1 MAQGR
6 QQRAFAFVAFGV
18 GLAAALWVCACAGG
32 RAGERAGGRIVGGDF
47 PTPEALE
54 SLQQQPRPSQVFDAG
69 VRDVESWEL
78 SGPFPERVA
87 VEPWTDQTPASQALG
102 EAAGRRPGLV
112 VPTRAMHCVAR
123 ELGLFYLAKGGSPP
137 DAVRRA
143 IRGLCRASEV
153 NVRFGFVEG
162 DVPPG
167 VSDEQVLA
175 HWSAEVARTIR
186 EQLVGGPRTAGAW
199 LGRDGDH
206 ALLMVAAGERQLHL
220 EPIPGVGRDGR
231 IRIEG
236 EALEPVREIAAVF
249 SRGRL
254 GFGFCRADPELPL
267 PRFRFDC
274 QLDPDD
280 PSAWL
285 AVTLFPP
292 ERLIGDLATELLL
305 WPGGEPDRVYRRPS
319 YVDSHQAW
327 DEDTTAAGFVELL
340 NQVRGGADLE
350 PLELD
355 LEQSGIA
362 RELAPHFFEAAFGQ
376 AEASVA
382 DLVVMGLLAGWSVD
396 GIVRSGHFAASWR
409 VGDNDI
415 GRLLSE
421 ALDQPTARSA
431 LLADDVERI
440 AIGPVL
446 EVNDGTPAMAVI
458 VGTYALFSE
467 TTHAANVSRV
477 FEGLAEARAARRLAA
492 PRSLE
497 EISELSMRA
506 AGAVE
511 AGVVPRDALREL
523 LHSSGALLNRSVRGW
538 VLESSELE
546 DIVFPEE
553 LLAERRIWVSIGV
566 SSYRPAGEAWGR
578 YVVMIVAAE
587 PGSGI

>member
-1 MAQGR
+1 
-6 QQRAFAFVAFGV
+6 
-18 GLAAALWVCACAGG
+18 
-32 RAGERAGGRIVGGDF
+32 
-47 PTPEALE
+47 
-54 SLQQQPRPSQVFDAG
+54 
-69 VRDVESWEL
+69 
-78 SGPFPERVA
+78 
-87 VEPWTDQTPASQALG
+87 
-102 EAAGRRPGLV
+102 
-112 VPTRAMHCVAR
+112 
-123 ELGLFYLAKGGSPP
+123 
-137 DAVRRA
+137 
-143 IRGLCRASEV
+143 
-153 NVRFGFVEG
+153 
-162 DVPPG
+162 
-167 VSDEQVLA
+167 
-175 HWSAEVARTIR
+175 
-186 EQLVGGPRTAGAW
+186 
-199 LGRDGDH
+199 
-206 ALLMVAAGERQLHL
+206 LLMVAAADRQLHL
-220 EPIPGVGRDGR
+220 EPIPEVGRDGR
-231 IRIEG
+231 MRIEG
-236 EALEPVREIAAVF
+236 EALEPVREITAVF

-254 GFGFCRADPELPL
+254 GFGFCSADPELEL

-280 PSAWL
+280 RSVWL
-285 AVTLFPP
+285 AVTVFPP
-292 ERLIGDLATELLL
+292 ERLLGNLASELLL
-305 WPGGEPDRVYRRPS
+305 WPRGEPEPVYRRPS

-340 NQVRGGADLE
+340 NQVRGSGNLE

-355 LEQSGIA
+355 LEQSGTA
-362 RELAPHFFEAAFGQ
+362 RELAPHFFEAAFGN

-415 GRLLSE
+415 GHLLSE

-446 EVNDGTPAMAVI
+446 EVNDGTPAMAVV

-467 TTHAANVSRV
+467 STHAANVTRV
-477 FEGLAEARAARRLAA
+477 FEGLTQARAARRLAA
-492 PRSLE
+492 PRTLE

-511 AGVVPRDALREL
+511 AGAVPGDALREL
-523 LHSSGALLNRSVRGW
+523 LHSSGAQLNRSVRGW

-566 SSYRPAGEAWGR
+566 SSYRPEGEAWGR
-578 YVVMIVAAE
+578 YVVMIVAAD
-587 PGSGI
+587 PGRGI